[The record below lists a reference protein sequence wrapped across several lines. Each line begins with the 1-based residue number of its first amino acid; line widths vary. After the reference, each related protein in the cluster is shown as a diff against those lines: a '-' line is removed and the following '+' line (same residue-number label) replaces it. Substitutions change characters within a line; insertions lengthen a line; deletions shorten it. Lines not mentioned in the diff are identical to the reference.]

1 MKVAVGDIQ
10 LRASELETLM
20 TDFKRVSTLVSGSV
34 VAINFDKG
42 TLLGVEIISEERRQ
56 HRMEI

>member
-20 TDFKRVSTLVSGSV
+20 TDFERVSTLVSGSV